1 MCLRLHRVKASASH
15 PMHGR
20 CSATCTTN
28 HAPHAPSRANDY
40 IARLLAVQIEEVQIP
55 VDHITKKPR
64 GFGFVRFESTEDA
77 EAATDNMDQSE
88 LGGRVIRVNPAR
100 GRRSK
105 LESSRAVWDDVEGN
119 IRDEEEV
126 DGGGGRKET
135 NADPAA
141 AGNNA
146 P

>member
-1 MCLRLHRVKASASH
+1 
-15 PMHGR
+15 
-20 CSATCTTN
+20 
-28 HAPHAPSRANDY
+28 
-40 IARLLAVQIEEVQIP
+40 VQIP

-135 NADPAA
+135 IADPAA